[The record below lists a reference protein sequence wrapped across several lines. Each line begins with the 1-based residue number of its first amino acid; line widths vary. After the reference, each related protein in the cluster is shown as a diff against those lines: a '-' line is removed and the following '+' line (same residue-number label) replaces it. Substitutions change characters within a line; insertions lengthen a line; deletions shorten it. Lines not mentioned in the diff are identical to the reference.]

1 MFVDW
6 SVLIISCS
14 ILLLFLELKVPV
26 EYVKEPNFVSKPIH
40 QTLGSVGSDLFS
52 TAKYSLVPMKPTL
65 VNCGLSIKIPIGY
78 FGLVSG
84 RSPLALKGIF
94 AHVGII
100 DNDYRNCI
108 CVILLNLNAVPYNI
122 EQGDRIGQLTLVKFV
137 QAAFQ
142 EVLSINS
149 DSLERIGGFGS
160 TGR

>member
-1 MFVDW
+1 
-6 SVLIISCS
+6 
-14 ILLLFLELKVPV
+14 
-26 EYVKEPNFVSKPIH
+26 
-40 QTLGSVGSDLFS
+40 
-52 TAKYSLVPMKPTL
+52 MKPTL

-84 RSPLALKGIF
+84 RSSLAWKGIF

-100 DNDYRNCI
+100 DNDYRSCI

-122 EQGDRIGQLTLVKFV
+122 EKGDRIGQLTLVKFV

-142 EVLSINS
+142 EILSINS